1 MKFALP
7 LLLIAATLLAACAP
21 AATPQP
27 TLPPPTHTAT
37 ATATATAIPPTATPT
52 NTPRPTPTPN
62 YPLPLQTPISALQP
76 ITTDN
81 LTALRPVSRLIFDG
95 LPQSTFD
102 ISSWRPRHPLWI
114 FSSDLGRAALVQ
126 PDYVAILDVAGT
138 GQSMQTLRLTDD
150 RPWSDGAFLKDNQFL
165 VIGQGSLSLFDL
177 SSSEELK
184 KIDLYC
190 CLDKRLYL
198 LPDGER
204 ALVPTRTGMDLYEVE
219 KLKRIQGYDAP
230 GNSSMVA
237 DVSLDGSL
245 LALAGERNRSVFVF
259 DVERAV
265 VLHTLKVERFVAVN
279 VKFLG
284 SDQLILTDEL
294 GDFNLLQF
302 WDMETG
308 QKAREIQLT
317 DEMFGLPADEHF
329 RVTSIA
335 AHPSGEF
342 FVMAISSSKP
352 LLVFW
357 EADADQPFAVMDAA
371 KYGVHSFYSA
381 TKTDFMEF
389 VDESRLLVI
398 DSIWGIVP

>member
-1 MKFALP
+1 MKYVLP
-7 LLLIAATLLAACAP
+7 LLLIAITLLSACAP

-37 ATATATAIPPTATPT
+37 ATAIPPTLTPT
-52 NTPRPTPTPN
+52 STPRPTATPN
-62 YPLPLQTPISALQP
+62 YPLPLQTPISVLQP

-81 LTALRPVSRLIFDG
+81 VTALRPVSRLIVSG
-95 LPQSTFD
+95 LPQSSTFQ
-102 ISSWRPRHPLWI
+102 IASSGPRHPLWT
-114 FSSDLGRAALVQ
+114 FSSDQNRTAYIQ
-126 PDYVAILDVAGT
+126 PGYVALLDVAGT
-138 GQSMQTLRLTDD
+138 GKSTQTLNLNDD
-150 RPWSDGAFLKDNQFL
+150 RPWSDGAFLKNNQFL

-177 SSSEELK
+177 SSGRELK

-190 CLDKRLYL
+190 CLDKRVYL

-204 ALVPTRTGMDLYEVE
+204 ALAPSRTGMDLYEVE

-294 GDFNLLQF
+294 SDFNLLQF

-308 QKAREIQLT
+308 KKARDIQLT
-317 DEMFGLPADEHF
+317 DEMFGLPAKERF
-329 RVTSIA
+329 RVASVA
-335 AHPSGEF
+335 VHPSGEF

-357 EADADQPFAVMDAA
+357 EADADQPFAVMDVAS
-371 KYGVHSFYSA
+371 KGISSFNYA
-381 TKTDFMEF
+381 TKTDVLEFM
-389 VDESRLLVI
+389 DESRLLVI

>member
-1 MKFALP
+1 MKHALP
-7 LLLIAATLLAACAP
+7 LLLIAVTLLSACTP

-37 ATATATAIPPTATPT
+37 AMATAIPPTATPT

-62 YPLPLQTPISALQP
+62 YPLPLQTPISVLQP
-76 ITTDN
+76 ITKDN
-81 LTALRPVSRLIFDG
+81 VAALRPVSKLIVSG
-95 LPQSTFD
+95 LPQSSAFQ
-102 ISSWRPRHPLWI
+102 IASSGPRHPLWT
-114 FSSDLGRAALVQ
+114 FSSDLSRTAYIQ
-126 PDYVAILDVAGT
+126 PSYVAILDVAGT
-138 GQSMQTLRLTDD
+138 GKSTQTLNLNDD
-150 RPWSDGAFLKDNQFL
+150 RPWSDGAFLKNNKFL

-177 SSSEELK
+177 GSGRELK

-190 CLDKRLYL
+190 CLDKRVYL

-204 ALVPTRTGMDLYEVE
+204 ALVPSRTGMDLYEVE
-219 KLKRIQGYDAP
+219 TLERIQGYDAP

-237 DVSLDGSL
+237 DVSPDGSL
-245 LALAGERNRSVFVF
+245 LALAGERNKSVFVF

-308 QKAREIQLT
+308 KKAREIQLT
-317 DEMFGLPADEHF
+317 DEMFGLPAKERF
-329 RVTSIA
+329 RVASVA
-335 AHPSGEF
+335 VHPSGEF
-342 FVMAISSSKP
+342 FVMAISSSRP
-352 LLVFW
+352 LLAFW
-357 EADADQPFAVMDAA
+357 AADADQPFAIIDTTEQ
-371 KYGVHSFYSA
+371 GIRSFNYA
-381 TKTDFMEF
+381 TKTDVLEFM
-389 VDESRLLVI
+389 DESRLLVV
-398 DSIWGIVP
+398 DALWGVIP